1 MKEEVTQIMKD
12 GESVGPWRF
21 SVALSGPV
29 DPYPCW
35 KIYSLAGN
43 SNQKP
48 IRFFW
53 HWHTR
58 FVCLK
63 CWRFGCMS
71 RYGIMVYFLSQSGK
85 PSSRWSVAKL
95 GTLSYGGC
103 INTFVHWAAD
113 EHLFLHPSY
122 IGMRTPGDSMGFD
135 SYRPIGLS
143 LGTPATVRMCHGV
156 GASTQWHG
164 LELSASLT
172 PEFVGWWF
180 LTHIWNW
187 ECL

>member
-48 IRFFW
+48 NVFLALAHKI
-53 HWHTR
+53 
-58 FVCLK
+58 CLPEVLEI
-63 CWRFGCMS
+63 GCMS

-85 PSSRWSVAKL
+85 PSSR
-95 GTLSYGGC
+95 
-103 INTFVHWAAD
+103 
-113 EHLFLHPSY
+113 
-122 IGMRTPGDSMGFD
+122 
-135 SYRPIGLS
+135 
-143 LGTPATVRMCHGV
+143 
-156 GASTQWHG
+156 
-164 LELSASLT
+164 
-172 PEFVGWWF
+172 
-180 LTHIWNW
+180 
-187 ECL
+187 